1 MLPKFQALWLSEKTL
16 IALAK
21 KWFEEP
27 SPIQE
32 QTIPLLLEWTKDI
45 IGQAQT
51 GTGKTAAFWLPLIE
65 TITERKSHV
74 QAIILAPTRELAIQ
88 VAEEIQS
95 LQGEKG
101 ILRVLPVYGW
111 QSMSQQLRALRNGV
125 DVIVGTPWR
134 VIDHLERKTLK
145 IDKIRYFILDEADEM
160 LNMWFIDDIEKI
172 FTYANPER
180 QTLLFS
186 ATMPREILHVA
197 KKYMKEHV
205 VVSVKKTELTTD
217 NIEQIYFQV
226 REWDKFEALSRIID
240 VEEEFYGIIFCK
252 TKVDTDSVASHLN
265 RRWYDAAAIHGD
277 IEQRQRERI
286 LKKFKTKATKILVA
300 TDVAARGIDVQDLT
314 HVINYALPGDPESYV
329 HRIGRTGRAGSKGI
343 AITFVTSSEYRRLAF
358 FERVTKSKIAKKDI
372 PAAHEV
378 IDKKKNR
385 LKLQIMDQLNVGESL
400 EQYKEFAAWLLEK
413 NDPIEVVA
421 ALLKHSHSDELNPEK
436 YKKVEQISVDTAWVS
451 RLFIA
456 LGRAKWYDVRKL
468 VDHVIAV
475 SWVQNDEIKDIRLM
489 DDFSFIT
496 VPFAA
501 AELIIRSFDK
511 IKDGGRSLVSKA
523 KDKDSGW
530 SRSRG
535 GSGGYRG
542 WARSSGRWWSRWG
555 SGGYSRRR

>member
-16 IALAK
+16 IALQK

-32 QTIPLLLEWTKDI
+32 QTIPLLLEWSKDI
-45 IGQAQT
+45 IWQAQT
-51 GTGKTAAFWLPLIE
+51 GTGKTAAFWLPIIE

-95 LQGEKG
+95 LQGAKW

-125 DVIVGTPWR
+125 DVIVGTPGR
-134 VIDHLERKTLK
+134 VIDHLSRKTLK
-145 IDKIRYFILDEADEM
+145 IDKIRYFVLDEADEM
-160 LNMWFIDDIEKI
+160 LNMGFIDDIEKI
-172 FTYANPER
+172 FTYTNEDR

-197 KKYMKEHV
+197 KKYMRDHT
-205 VVSVKKTELTTD
+205 VVSVKKTELTTN

-226 REWDKFEALSRIID
+226 REHDKFEALSRIID

-252 TKVDTDSVASHLN
+252 TKIDTDNVASHLN
-265 RRWYDAAAIHGD
+265 RRGYDAAAIHWD
-277 IEQRQRERI
+277 VEQRQRERI
-286 LKKFKTKATKILVA
+286 LKKFKTKTTKILVA

-343 AITFVTSSEYRRLAF
+343 AITFVTPSEYRRLAF
-358 FERVTKSKIAKKDI
+358 FERVTKSKIARKDI

-378 IDKKKNR
+378 IDKKKDR
-385 LKLQIMDQLNVGESL
+385 LKLQIIDELNTEENL
-400 EQYKEFAAWLLEK
+400 TQYKEFAQWLLKDHNPE
-413 NDPIEVVA
+413 DVVA
-421 ALLKHSHSDELNPEK
+421 ALLKHSYSDELSAQN
-436 YKKVEQISVDTAWVS
+436 YKKVETVSVDTAWVS
-451 RLFIA
+451 RLFVA
-456 LGRAKWYDVRKL
+456 LWRAKWYDVRKL
-468 VDHVIAV
+468 TEHIIDV
-475 SWVQNDEIKDIRLM
+475 SWIKNNEIKDIRLM
-489 DDFSFIT
+489 DDFSFVT

-501 AELIIRSFDK
+501 AEMILRSFDK
-511 IKDGGRSLVSKA
+511 IKNGGRSLVSKA
-523 KDKDSGW
+523 KEKWSSRWW
-530 SRSRG
+530 SRSG
-535 GSGGYRG
+535 GGYRG
-542 WARSSGRWWSRWG
+542 WSRWG
-555 SGGYSRRR
+555 SRSSSGWGRGWYSRRR